1 MAQIF
6 IINIFFLFSLSLNA
20 TTINQVFGS
29 SDDTSN
35 SPPGTKAEAVF
46 GNYSKSPVKAAEPAK
61 ETNKEEVGGETKE
74 SAKEETKAETK
85 EETKEEPKEAATGS
99 SHHRAAA
106 VFGRSSSEGSAES
119 SGSGGSRAAAVFGSR
134 RSSRS
139 HATNEAQG
147 KGGQEKEGRGRGNEA
162 EEHENPRS
170 APNYMWPV
178 DGGRITAFYGWR
190 SSRRFHDGIDISAP
204 SGTNVFASKSG
215 EVIYSGNR
223 IRGYGNMVVIRHNSG
238 YSTVY
243 AHNKAN
249 LVNKGDIVRQG
260 DIIAHVGSTGHSSG
274 PHSHFE
280 VRKGK
285 FSADP
290 LKFLSSYDVKKHSG
304 SYANSKDNPF

>member
-1 MAQIF
+1 MAHIF

-119 SGSGGSRAAAVFGSR
+119 SGSGGSRLYLAPEEVLVLMRLTKHRG
-134 RSSRS
+134 
-139 HATNEAQG
+139 
-147 KGGQEKEGRGRGNEA
+147 KEGRRKKDVA
-162 EEHENPRS
+162 EGTKPR
-170 APNYMWPV
+170 N
-178 DGGRITAFYGWR
+178 T
-190 SSRRFHDGIDISAP
+190 
-204 SGTNVFASKSG
+204 
-215 EVIYSGNR
+215 R
-223 IRGYGNMVVIRHNSG
+223 IRVQHLIICGR
-238 YSTVY
+238 STVE
-243 AHNKAN
+243 
-249 LVNKGDIVRQG
+249 G
-260 DIIAHVGSTGHSSG
+260 
-274 PHSHFE
+274 
-280 VRKGK
+280 
-285 FSADP
+285 
-290 LKFLSSYDVKKHSG
+290 
-304 SYANSKDNPF
+304 